1 MLLKVNNLFIF
12 LFLLNIVINMSN
24 ENINVI
30 KNETIKMYKNKRK
43 DIHISNNKVNKKKNL
58 ILGVIEKYSLNKVL
72 PFFKSLIQSN
82 FQNYD
87 IAIFVRNVGKLL
99 INYLKKIGVFV
110 IEIPNKYKNI
120 GIINIRWKMYITFLE
135 INKNLYNLVFHCDI
149 RDTFFQKDVFDY
161 FLNHKPYTNYKSFLG
176 VTIEDDTLNEKIDKK
191 WIIDYVGEQK
201 HKMIQNERIICVGSM
216 WGTLNKFLEFCIVF
230 WDKLKESPK
239 SVEQGIANYMLY
251 YEKFFKEYLIKNDN
265 YGPVMT
271 IGLTKN
277 DKLKFDSHD
286 NLLNFNEEIAAVIHQ
301 YDRKPQ
307 VVSKVINKYCPE
319 LLEIKKRIII
329 SFLIIFIFLIVLLF
343 KTKIT
348 IKKNIKFILRKKK

>member
-1 MLLKVNNLFIF
+1 MNNLFIY
-12 LFLLNIVINMSN
+12 LFFLNIYIDLSN
-24 ENINVI
+24 GNRNVI
-30 KNETIKMYKNKRK
+30 KNEINKINLFKRIG
-43 DIHISNNKVNKKKNL
+43 IHTSNNPVNRKKNL

-72 PFFKSLIQSN
+72 PFFKSLIHSN

-87 IAIFVRNVGKLL
+87 IVIFVRNVGKKL
-99 INYLKKIGVFV
+99 IYYLKKIGVFV
-110 IEIPNKYKNI
+110 FEISNKYKNI
-120 GIINIRWKMYITFLE
+120 AIINIRWKMYITFLE

-161 FLNHKPYTNYKSFLG
+161 FLNHKPYINYKSFLG

-191 WIIDYVGEQK
+191 WIIDYVGEKK
-201 HKMIQNERIICVGSM
+201 HKMIQNERIICVGSI

-230 WDKLKESPK
+230 WEKIKESPK
-239 SVEQGIANYMLY
+239 SVEQGIANYMFY
-251 YEKFFKEYLIKNDN
+251 YEKFFKEYLVKNDN

-286 NLLNFNEEIAAVIHQ
+286 NLLNFNGEIAAVIHQ

-319 LLEIKKRIII
+319 LLEIKQRIII
-329 SFLIIFIFLIVLLF
+329 SFIIILIFLIILLF

-348 IKKNIKFILRKKK
+348 IKKNIKNILRKYKIKIF